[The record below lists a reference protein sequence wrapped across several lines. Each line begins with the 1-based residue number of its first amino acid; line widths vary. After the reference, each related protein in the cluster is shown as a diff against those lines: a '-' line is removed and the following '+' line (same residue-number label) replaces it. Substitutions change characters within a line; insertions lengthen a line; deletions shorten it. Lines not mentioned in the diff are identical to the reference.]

1 MSDTE
6 SVSSQGEALLRG
18 SAPSANMFEETV
30 ERLGHSIKLGLIKP
44 GQQLP
49 PERELAELI
58 GVSRVTVRS
67 ALQVLVQGGFL
78 IAKRGRNGGTF
89 VVDHPPVWNGT
100 NSERPNSHVSA
111 SDAAAFSDRRRVIE
125 TGVCELAAERI
136 DEVQV
141 AALRERLLRLS
152 EFVGDRDSYRAED
165 AQFHIAIAEATGD
178 SHLVRMVA
186 EIQAELGSLIS
197 HVPPSEAALIHS
209 NLQHTKIV
217 EALAS
222 HDSSAARE
230 MMLEHVSGTGRFL
243 HGLLPMP
250 STQDR

>member
-6 SVSSQGEALLRG
+6 SVGSQGEALLRG

-100 NSERPNSHVSA
+100 NSERPNSQVSA
-111 SDAAAFSDRRRVIE
+111 SDAAISDDVSALLMRGIGTFSHANLGAYSPYITGFSDLEMAGRIGR
-125 TGVCELAAERI
+125 LAK
-136 DEVQV
+136 
-141 AALRERLLRLS
+141 
-152 EFVGDRDSYRAED
+152 GN
-165 AQFHIAIAEATGD
+165 T
-178 SHLVRMVA
+178 
-186 EIQAELGSLIS
+186 
-197 HVPPSEAALIHS
+197 
-209 NLQHTKIV
+209 
-217 EALAS
+217 
-222 HDSSAARE
+222 
-230 MMLEHVSGTGRFL
+230 
-243 HGLLPMP
+243 
-250 STQDR
+250 

>member
-111 SDAAAFSDRRRVIE
+111 SDAAAFSDFYFAKERVFSRHHATCLSRRALDCGARRARRKRLE
-125 TGVCELAAERI
+125 CE
-136 DEVQV
+136 
-141 AALRERLLRLS
+141 
-152 EFVGDRDSYRAED
+152 
-165 AQFHIAIAEATGD
+165 
-178 SHLVRMVA
+178 
-186 EIQAELGSLIS
+186 
-197 HVPPSEAALIHS
+197 
-209 NLQHTKIV
+209 
-217 EALAS
+217 
-222 HDSSAARE
+222 
-230 MMLEHVSGTGRFL
+230 
-243 HGLLPMP
+243 
-250 STQDR
+250 